1 MYKLKDIF
9 NIKTNTGGGNKLF
22 ARIMNKY
29 NVPKKEYV
37 KVKDKLE
44 NFSGGGDSGS
54 SDVEYYATDIEK
66 LNLFG
71 EEGLLLLMAF
81 SLFKYINKPIGG
93 SFEKYIY
100 GGWKFYNDV
109 IDSNSSTWLHAI
121 AFSKTNFN
129 GMESNT
135 LKDIIINADMDISLF
150 DSVFTP
156 ITKEEFYDLNNI

>member
-1 MYKLKDIF
+1 MKLSNIF

-54 SDVEYYATDIEK
+54 SGVEYYATDLER
-66 LNLFG
+66 LQLFG
-71 EEGLLLLMAF
+71 ENVLILLMSF
-81 SLFKYINKPIGG
+81 SLFKYKFKPLGESI
-93 SFEKYIY
+93 ETYID
-100 GGWKFYNDV
+100 GGWKFYNYMGYNGN
-109 IDSNSSTWLHAI
+109 IWLHGI
-121 AFSKTNFN
+121 AFSKVKSHYKEN
-129 GMESNT
+129 NT
-135 LKDIIINADMDISLF
+135 LKDAVIYYGLDISLF